1 MSSDHSAHTTQHLF
15 TGCGTALVT
24 PFRHDLSLDE
34 ATFRKLVRRQIEAG
48 INFLVP
54 CGTTGESPTLT
65 HAEHLRVVEITVEE
79 ARGKVP
85 VLAGAGGYNTHEV
98 IELARELQDRGA
110 DGILSVTPYYNK
122 PTQEGLYQHYQAIA
136 AAIRLPIVVYSVQ
149 GRTGVNV
156 EPATLARL
164 ARIENIVG
172 VKEASGNIGQMATIL
187 NEVPSSFTV
196 LSGDD
201 AITIPLAALGGRGII
216 SVVSNEIP
224 GEMTALAQACL
235 RGDFETARRI
245 QARYLPLMNVNFVES
260 NPIPV
265 KAAMAMMGLLEPVYR
280 LPMVPPSA
288 ASHAKIEKVLEGLG
302 LLKGVP
308 VAN

>member
-1 MSSDHSAHTTQHLF
+1 MF

-24 PFRHDLSLDE
+24 PFRRDLSLDE
-34 ATFRKLVRRQIEAG
+34 QTLRSLVRRQIDAG

-65 HAEHLRVVEITVEE
+65 RTEHLRVVEITLEE
-79 ARGKVP
+79 AKGKVP
-85 VLAGAGGYNTHEV
+85 VLGGAGGYNTQEV
-98 IELARELQDRGA
+98 IELARELQHMGV

-122 PTQEGLYQHYQAIA
+122 PTQEGLYQHYKAIA
-136 AAIRLPIVVYSVQ
+136 GAIQLPIVVYSVQ

-164 ARIENIVG
+164 AAIENIVG
-172 VKEASGNIGQMATIL
+172 VKEASGNISQMA
-187 NEVPSSFTV
+187 NVVQEVPERFAV

-201 AITIPLAALGGRGII
+201 AITIPLMALGGRGVI

-224 GEMTALAQACL
+224 AEMTQLAQACL
-235 RGDFETARRI
+235 RNDFAAARAI
-245 QARYLPLMNVNFVES
+245 QARFLPLMNVNFVES

-265 KAAMAMMGLLEPVYR
+265 KAAMGLMGLLDPVYR
-280 LPMVPPSA
+280 LPMVPPAA
-288 ASHAKIEKVLEGLG
+288 ASLAKIDKVLEEVGIARR
-302 LLKGVP
+302 VP
-308 VAN
+308 VAG

>member
-1 MSSDHSAHTTQHLF
+1 MF

-24 PFRHDLSLDE
+24 PFQRDLSLDE
-34 ATFRKLVRRQIEAG
+34 ETLRALIRRQIDAG
-48 INFLVP
+48 IDFLVP

-65 HAEHLRVVEITVEE
+65 RAEHLRVVGIALEE

-85 VLAGAGGYNTHEV
+85 VLAGASGYNTNEV
-98 IELARELQDRGA
+98 IELARELERTGV

-136 AAIRLPIVVYSVQ
+136 SAIRLPIVVYSVQ

-156 EPATLARL
+156 EPATMARL
-164 ARIENIVG
+164 ASIENIVG
-172 VKEASGNIGQMATIL
+172 VKEASGNIGQVATIL
-187 NEVPSSFTV
+187 NEVPTTFTV

-201 AITIPLAALGGRGII
+201 AVTIPVMALGGRGII
-216 SVVSNEIP
+216 SVVSNQIP
-224 GEMTALAQACL
+224 GEMTQLAQACL
-235 RGDFETARRI
+235 RGDFETARRV

-265 KAAMAMMGLLEPVYR
+265 KAAMGLMGLLDPVYR
-280 LPMVPPSA
+280 LPMTPPSPA
-288 ASHAKIEKVLEGLG
+288 NLARIAKVLEAAG
-302 LLKGVP
+302 LLRSVP
-308 VAN
+308 LAS